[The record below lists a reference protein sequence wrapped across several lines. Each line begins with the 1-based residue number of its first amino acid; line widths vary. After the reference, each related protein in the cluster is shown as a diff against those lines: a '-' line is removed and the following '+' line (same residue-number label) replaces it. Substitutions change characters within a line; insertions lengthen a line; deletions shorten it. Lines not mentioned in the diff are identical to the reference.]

1 MKRAFYIIRQ
11 IAYTVF
17 SFCYF
22 IGFAIDMTVKGFFLL
37 TLGGATEEHKRKYH
51 TILQRK
57 SRFVINHVP
66 GTTFSYCNPN
76 GETFEKPSV
85 IICNHQSHLDL
96 MAVMMLTPNLIILTK
111 KWVWHNPFYGIVIR
125 YADYFPITDTEQMV
139 ENIKRKVKEGY
150 SVVIFPEGTRSPDCQ
165 IMRFH
170 KGAFYLAENLN
181 LDIVPVFIKGFG
193 KVLPKESFHLHPGHM
208 SVEVMKRIRR
218 DDPQEMYGYREMAK
232 RMRAVYI
239 KKNEEVCHH
248 R

>member
-1 MKRAFYIIRQ
+1 
-11 IAYTVF
+11 
-17 SFCYF
+17 
-22 IGFAIDMTVKGFFLL
+22 MTVKGFFLL